1 MQSRPLSESKIK
13 VAVVGVGYWGRNIVR
28 NFHELGAL
36 ALLCDADRS
45 VEEGCRQ
52 EYESVRFCRD
62 FSVVLSD
69 PSIAAVALATPAA
82 THYEMA
88 KAALEA
94 GKDVFVEK
102 PLAIDVKQG
111 EDLVELAAS
120 KRRILMVGHI
130 LRYHPAV
137 VKLQELIQ
145 EGALG
150 QINYLYSNRLNIG
163 KIRTEE
169 NILWSFAPHDISV
182 MLSLLN
188 ETPNRVS
195 CQGGAYLNGHVADV
209 TLSHFDFPSG
219 VQAHIFVSWLH
230 PVKEQRLVV
239 VGSEKMAVFDDTA
252 EHKLV
257 LYAHKVEWKNRVP
270 TAVKANGEIV
280 ALDDREPLR
289 EECQHFL
296 ACVESRT
303 SPVSNGSEGLQVL
316 RVLDA
321 CQRSLLGGGIA
332 IEPSDSK
339 SEKKQLPY

>member
-45 VEEGCRQ
+45 IEEGCRH

-94 GKDVFVEK
+94 GKDVLVEK

-137 VKLQELIQ
+137 LKLQELIQ

-188 ETPNRVS
+188 EAPNRVT
-195 CQGGAYLNGHVADV
+195 CQGGAYLNHHIFDV
-209 TLSHFDFPSG
+209 TLSLFEFNDFAVGFHGRRYPVPPFDFMGIQHQLVFGG
-219 VQAHIFVSWLH
+219 VIEHRHLFRPDHYQPLLFKGMQPAYKDV
-230 PVKEQRLVV
+230 RLYSA
-239 VGSEKMAVFDDTA
+239 G
-252 EHKLV
+252 
-257 LYAHKVEWKNRVP
+257 KVEVAQRDVGY
-270 TAVKANGEIV
+270 TAVQVGAPPTGHV
-280 ALDDREPLR
+280 SR
-289 EECQHFL
+289 HF
-296 ACVESRT
+296 
-303 SPVSNGSEGLQVL
+303 
-316 RVLDA
+316 
-321 CQRSLLGGGIA
+321 
-332 IEPSDSK
+332 IEK
-339 SEKKQLPY
+339 

>member
-120 KRRILMVGHI
+120 KNPHGWPHSQVSSGSRKVAG
-130 LRYHPAV
+130 
-137 VKLQELIQ
+137 
-145 EGALG
+145 
-150 QINYLYSNRLNIG
+150 INS
-163 KIRTEE
+163 
-169 NILWSFAPHDISV
+169 
-182 MLSLLN
+182 
-188 ETPNRVS
+188 
-195 CQGGAYLNGHVADV
+195 
-209 TLSHFDFPSG
+209 
-219 VQAHIFVSWLH
+219 
-230 PVKEQRLVV
+230 
-239 VGSEKMAVFDDTA
+239 
-252 EHKLV
+252 
-257 LYAHKVEWKNRVP
+257 
-270 TAVKANGEIV
+270 
-280 ALDDREPLR
+280 
-289 EECQHFL
+289 
-296 ACVESRT
+296 
-303 SPVSNGSEGLQVL
+303 
-316 RVLDA
+316 
-321 CQRSLLGGGIA
+321 GGGTWT
-332 IEPSDSK
+332 D
-339 SEKKQLPY
+339 QLPVFQPSKHRENTHRGEYPLELCSA